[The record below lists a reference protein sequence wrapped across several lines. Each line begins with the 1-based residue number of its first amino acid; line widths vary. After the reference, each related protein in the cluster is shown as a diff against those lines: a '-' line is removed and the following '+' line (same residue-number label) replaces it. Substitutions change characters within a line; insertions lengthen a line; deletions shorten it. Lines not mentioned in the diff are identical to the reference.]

1 MSDDSPQNQHA
12 SQGSNA
18 ADDALL
24 KRLAELEATL
34 DAIRA
39 GRVDALVVDGIDG
52 EQVYTLESPDLPYRR
67 FLEQMAEGAVSLDAS
82 STILFCNRFFAELV
96 GRRREELIGSS
107 FADLIAKENIV
118 GYRAA
123 LRADHAQHF
132 GSALW
137 VAPGRGSN
145 GHALPVQLAITPV
158 GSGPARRF
166 TVVITDLSE
175 RDRLSAAREAVESE
189 SLAKDRFLAA
199 LAHELRGPLHVI
211 MGWSAFLLEQSA
223 ELEPSARKAIET
235 IDRNA
240 KLQRRL
246 IEDML
251 DVARISSGKLRLNQV
266 PLDLGAL
273 VSVTGEAMA
282 RAAHEKGIALELN
295 VAETAIVRC
304 DAQRIEQMLQ
314 NLVGNAIKFT
324 PEGGKVKL
332 FLEASAGVARL
343 VVSDDGR
350 GIEPALLSQ
359 IFQPFRQG
367 LPQNVD
373 QRDSGL
379 GLGLAITKQ
388 IATLHG
394 GHVRVHSEGLGHGAT
409 FVVEL
414 PLHEEQA
421 SPAGEGTSHSS
432 SPISLAGA
440 RILVADDE
448 EDARELT
455 ARMLLRGGAEVVCVS
470 GAEAALAR
478 LETQPFDAI
487 VSDLI
492 MPGIDGWD
500 FVDAVR
506 KRHGSALPIVAL
518 SGVVGVGHRPRT
530 ATAGFFALLK
540 KPVDEQ
546 ELLSALARAIMR
558 R

>member
-1 MSDDSPQNQHA
+1 MSDDSPQTQR
-12 SQGSNA
+12 GSKSSTA
-18 ADDALL
+18 AEDDALH
-24 KRLAELEATL
+24 KRLAEVEATL
-34 DAIRA
+34 DAIRT
-39 GRVDALVVDGIDG
+39 GRVDALVVDGVDG
-52 EQVYTLESPDLPYRR
+52 EQVYTLESADLPYRR

-96 GRRREELIGSS
+96 GRRRDELIGSS
-107 FADLIAKENIV
+107 FADLIAEENIV

-132 GSALW
+132 GSALR
-137 VAPGRGSN
+137 VASGPGSN

-158 GSGPARRF
+158 GGGPARRF
-166 TVVITDLSE
+166 TVVVTDLSE

-199 LAHELRGPLHVI
+199 LAHELRGPLNVI
-211 MGWSAFLLEQSA
+211 MGWSEFLLAQSA
-223 ELEPSARKAIET
+223 ELEPRARKAIEA

-266 PLDLGAL
+266 PLDLGEL
-273 VSVTGEAMA
+273 LFVTGAAMA
-282 RAAHEKGIALELN
+282 RAAQEKGVALELN
-295 VAETAIVRC
+295 VAHTAIVRC

-332 FLEASAGVARL
+332 FLEAAAGVARI

-350 GIEPALLSQ
+350 GIEPTLLSL

-367 LPQNVD
+367 LPQNAD

-394 GHVRVHSEGLGHGAT
+394 GQVRVHSEGLGHGAT

-421 SPAGEGTSHSS
+421 SYAGDGRSHSA
-432 SPISLAGA
+432 PISLAGT
-440 RILVADDE
+440 RVLVADDE

-455 ARMLLRGGAEVVCVS
+455 ARVLLRAGAEVVCVS

-492 MPGIDGWD
+492 MPGTDGWD

-506 KRHGSALPIVAL
+506 RRHGSSLPIVAL
-518 SGVVGVGHRPRT
+518 SGMVGVGQSPRT
-530 ATAGFFALLK
+530 ATAGFSAVLK
-540 KPVDEQ
+540 KPVDEH
-546 ELLSALARAIMR
+546 ELLSALARVVTR
-558 R
+558 